1 MTKSPSY
8 SMKDSFAQSSPT
20 SRQRIPAMNI
30 RGHLHGYSFFIL
42 LVFILPAI
50 PLPSA
55 AENGGLQEFGSVE
68 ERRLYEDII
77 KENKALR
84 AEKKDLGA
92 QQMELKT
99 LEEGVDKKLAEID
112 KKLIELREL
121 QKKIETL
128 LVAKSEQELKKIQD
142 LAKIYDRMSPD
153 KAALALSGLDKK
165 LAAQLLAHMKVKA
178 AAKLLDQMAKQNTTE
193 LSKTFSTLQLE

>member
-1 MTKSPSY
+1 
-8 SMKDSFAQSSPT
+8 
-20 SRQRIPAMNI
+20 MNI

-112 KKLIELREL
+112 RKLEELATL
-121 QKKIETL
+121 QKKIDDL
-128 LVAKSEQELKKIQD
+128 LAAKTEAEKKRIDEL
-142 LAKIYDRMSPD
+142 AAIYDKMTPI
-153 KAALALSGLDKK
+153 KAAKAMSGLDQR
-165 LAAQLLAHMKVKA
+165 LAADILDAMKTKA
-178 AAKLLDQMAKQNTTE
+178 AARVLDQLAKQKATE
-193 LSKTFSTLQLE
+193 LSATFSTLQLE

>member
-1 MTKSPSY
+1 
-8 SMKDSFAQSSPT
+8 MKDSPEQSSPT
-20 SRQRIPAMNI
+20 SRQRILAMNI
-30 RGHLHGYSFFIL
+30 RGHLHGYSFFFL
-42 LVFILPAI
+42 LAFILPAI
-50 PLPSA
+50 LLPSAAA
-55 AENGGLQEFGSVE
+55 AENGGPQEFGSVE

-112 KKLIELREL
+112 RKLIELREL

-153 KAALALSGLDKK
+153 KAALALSGLDKR